1 MAYMTST
8 RDPFVDTSAEMY
20 GFSENTQ
27 KAAAYHWFLTRLSYS
42 THDAG
47 DKVMH
52 LCKQRLVK
60 QAFSPKGLKIWLR
73 SVFCQMHFFAMSWA
87 LTLRL
92 MLQVRTRNGVRRRT
106 CQIIACV
113 TIPRVY

>member
-8 RDPFVDTSAEMY
+8 RDPFVDTSAEMH

-42 THDAG
+42 THNAG

-52 LCKQRLVK
+52 LCKQRLGK
-60 QAFSPKGLKIWLR
+60 ASILAEGPEDL
-73 SVFCQMHFFAMSWA
+73 A
-87 LTLRL
+87 
-92 MLQVRTRNGVRRRT
+92 
-106 CQIIACV
+106 
-113 TIPRVY
+113 